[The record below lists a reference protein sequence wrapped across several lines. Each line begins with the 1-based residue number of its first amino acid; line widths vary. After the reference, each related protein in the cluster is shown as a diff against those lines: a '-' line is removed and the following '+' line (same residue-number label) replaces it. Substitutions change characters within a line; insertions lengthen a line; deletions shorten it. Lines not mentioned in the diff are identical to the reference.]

1 MAEAIFALMW
11 GCAIG
16 FWFSWQVALIAFA
29 LTPLIIVGA
38 AISAKIQKADMVND
52 KDAKQADLLASDS
65 ISNYR
70 TVASFSI
77 NELIVKEYEEL
88 L

>member
-52 KDAKQADLLASDS
+52 KDAK
-65 ISNYR
+65 
-70 TVASFSI
+70 
-77 NELIVKEYEEL
+77 
-88 L
+88 